1 MKYPYNINDF
11 YINEY
16 IYQIQNRIYN
26 FEKKYKSELKN
37 QTEIIIYQ
45 SWSVRKNYLINSK
58 PKKLNTNNLQYTKLL
73 KSYFL
78 ANKQMKKFIYFS
90 LLDYI
95 LLVHSIKKNTNEI
108 PKFLILLG
116 QYNFLFL
123 NFWLTN
129 SILFTFATLN
139 TKKKLYDSI
148 IKNYNLKSLKLLTN
162 ITNIENKFICFPSL
176 VGKNAPNFSHS
187 KFLIKKCI
195 KKKLKRKQL
204 ENLLKLKMV
213 RQRINYSFSNM
224 NFKIKLRYIF
234 LTEKKNKDYVKIQ
247 KFPTNKITF
256 LNTCYNMIFVKK
268 LEKRGILITTGYD
281 LINNIFTSLRLI
293 SPYIKYKFKNVDY
306 SLTFFLLNSKKLRI
320 RNIPSFHFHNPTL
333 LDSTHHVNRFNISF
347 NYNFKINYITDLRN
361 SLMILELR
369 KLKNSFKLFSNFFLI
384 QFKTGTILFSLD
396 KYIISVKLKNLLFFL
411 FLLKPIL
418 ETKRSQN
425 YYLTQKNISKYESLS
440 FLLTKLKRSSKY
452 FIQTIAENY
461 LNLSSNDMGSYFP
474 SLKERLVSFELN
486 SSQLK
491 KLDKTL
497 NFSSHL
503 FRYFLKNYD
512 FSIQHNSFYYNKGR
526 KKNLNLVFFNIL
538 INGLPSI
545 LQNLILITNKKS
557 RFFALDFITK
567 TKNLA
572 ILEQKNVI
580 SVFKNPIFNDLPEIL
595 YSDSQIIIF
604 TETATSLSQSLKI
617 LKEFLYLEG
626 FIEQFSQFKVG
637 HTLCTYNT
645 NKPGFEFLGFFI
657 SHFLKL
663 NHKNWKSTVSE
674 PLFNSKVILKK
685 STSYE
690 LKFLP
695 ILKFSN
701 LHSKTKKNLIITTIN
716 PSKKQILLHFE
727 KLKKIIKISSSSTQ
741 EQLIIKLSSQIRIW
755 SYYYNTGCNNKI
767 LNYCDYFIFKL
778 LWRWACRRH
787 PKKNKKWIKYK
798 YFYQINGKNW
808 IFGIYKNE
816 DFSLFSLPNHIDM
829 RFFKLIPPN

>member
-1 MKYPYNINDF
+1 MKYPYNINDL

-26 FEKKYKSELKN
+26 FEKKYKSELKH

-45 SWSVRKNYLINSK
+45 SWSLRKNYLINSK
-58 PKKLNTNNLQYTKLL
+58 PKKVNSNNLQYIKLL
-73 KSYFL
+73 KSHFF
-78 ANKQMKKFIYFS
+78 ANKQIKKFIYFS

-95 LLVHSIKKNTNEI
+95 LLVQSIKKNKNEI

-139 TKKKLYDSI
+139 TKEKLYYSI
-148 IKNYNLKSLKLLTN
+148 IKNYNLQSLKLLKN
-162 ITNIENKFICFPSL
+162 IINIENKFICFPSL
-176 VGKNAPNFSHS
+176 VGKNDPNFSHS

-195 KKKLKRKQL
+195 KKKLKPKQL

-213 RQRINYSFSNM
+213 RQGINYSFSNKK
-224 NFKIKLRYIF
+224 FKIKLRYIF
-234 LTEKKNKDYVKIQ
+234 LTEKKKNKDYVKIQ
-247 KFPTNKITF
+247 KFPTHKITF
-256 LNTCYNMIFVKK
+256 LNTCSNMIFVKK
-268 LEKRGILITTGYD
+268 LEKRVILITTGYD

-306 SLTFFLLNSKKLRI
+306 LTFFLLNSKKLRI
-320 RNIPSFHFHNPTL
+320 PNIPSFHNPTL
-333 LDSTHHVNRFNISF
+333 LYSTHEVNRFNISF

-369 KLKNSFKLFSNFFLI
+369 KLRNSFKLFSNFFLI

-425 YYLTQKNISKYESLS
+425 YYLTQKNISKYETLS
-440 FLLTKLKRSSKY
+440 FLLNKLKLSSKY

-461 LNLSSNDMGSYFP
+461 LNLSSNDMGSHFP
-474 SLKERLVSFELN
+474 SRKGRLISFELN

-491 KLDKTL
+491 RLDKTL

-512 FSIQHNSFYYNKGR
+512 FSIQDNSFYYNKGR
-526 KKNLNLVFFNIL
+526 EKNLNLLFFNIL

-545 LQNLILITNKKS
+545 LKNFILITKKKS
-557 RFFALDFITK
+557 RFFALNFITK

-595 YSDSQIIIF
+595 YSDSQIIIL
-604 TETATSLSQSLKI
+604 TETATCLSQSLKI
-617 LKEFLYLEG
+617 LKEFLYVEG
-626 FIEQFSQFKVG
+626 FIEQFTQFKVG

-645 NKPGFEFLGFFI
+645 NKPGFEFLDFFV

-663 NHKNWKSTVSE
+663 NHKNLKSTVSE
-674 PLFNSKVILKK
+674 PLFNSKVGLQKW
-685 STSYE
+685 TSYE

-695 ILKFSN
+695 ILKFSK
-701 LHSKTKKNLIITTIN
+701 LQSKTKKNVIITTIN

-755 SYYYNTGCNNKI
+755 SYYYNTSCNNKI

-808 IFGIYKNE
+808 IFGIYKNA

-829 RFFKLIPPN
+829 RFFKLMPPN